1 MYNYD
6 IINLT
11 YTWQY
16 AIIDKNEQ
24 DEMPRSFQRPI
35 LFTAYPNYGNRPG

>member
-16 AIIDKNEQ
+16 AIIDNNEL
-24 DEMPRSFQRPI
+24 DEMPRNFQRPI
-35 LFTAYPNYGNRPG
+35 LFTAIPNYGNRPG